1 MIFLICLWMVSLCVL
16 SGIAQSY
23 QLVLEWV
30 PEGAKEPREERAPE
44 RPEEQK
50 NAPPN
55 HEHQIDHHT
64 RNLITTL
71 NAHIC
76 KFSYYIKE
84 L

>member
-1 MIFLICLWMVSLCVL
+1 ML

-23 QLVLEWV
+23 HLVLEWV
-30 PEGAKEPREERAPE
+30 REGAKEPREERAPE
-44 RPEEQK
+44 SPEEQK

-55 HEHQIDHHT
+55 HEHQIHHHT

-76 KFSYYIKE
+76 KFSYDIKE